1 MTWTL
6 KLMTHYV
13 DIVVIECLLMLILN
27 VMMISYVMVIV
38 YHVELPIIVG
48 LLGG

>member
-6 KLMTHYV
+6 KLTTHYV
-13 DIVVIECLLMLILN
+13 DIVIVECLIMLTLN

-38 YHVELPIIVG
+38 YNVELPIIVG